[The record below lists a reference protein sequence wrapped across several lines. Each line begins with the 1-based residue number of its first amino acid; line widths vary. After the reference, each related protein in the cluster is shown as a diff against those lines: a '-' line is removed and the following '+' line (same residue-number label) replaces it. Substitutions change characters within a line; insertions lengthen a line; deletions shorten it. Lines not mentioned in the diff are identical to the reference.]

1 MAGRGLL
8 SRIGKA
14 ETSARAA
21 DVGDA
26 VIEHLRVL
34 LNTRRGEAPTVP
46 DYGVPDISD
55 KMHDMTEAVASVQR
69 AVKFSLQQYEPRLKN
84 VQVRHVRN
92 DIASGQPAMVFE
104 VTGHIVLSDGRKQ
117 PVRIGTSLDDRGNVE
132 LQDL

>member
-1 MAGRGLL
+1 ML
-8 SRIGKA
+8 S
-14 ETSARAA
+14 
-21 DVGDA
+21 
-26 VIEHLRVL
+26 
-34 LNTRRGEAPTVP
+34 TRLGSSLTCP

-55 KMHDMTEAVASVQR
+55 KMHDMTEAVACVQR
-69 AVKFSLQQYEPRLKN
+69 AVKSSLQQYEPRLKN

-92 DIASGQPAMVFE
+92 DVASGQPAMVFE